1 MDKTKETVE
10 LKKWGNSNAILIPN
24 SLIKKY
30 NLKAG
35 DSLDIIEEE
44 STLIIKTEKR
54 PDTTPIDIAERI
66 INKNLDVFLRLKD
79 K

>member
-10 LKKWGNSNAILIPN
+10 LRKWGNSNAILIPN

-44 STLIIKTEKR
+44 STLMIKTEKR
-54 PDTTPIDIAERI
+54 PDTTHIDIAERI